1 MDTLKKTLQLTSN
14 LSLLYVEDNRDAQ
27 ESTLEVLQ
35 EFFHTIVIAQDGLDG
50 FEKFKTHKIDLIIT
64 DINMPRLDG
73 ISMIERIRE
82 ENKEVPI
89 LLLSAYSEIEYFIKS
104 IKLGVDG
111 YLFKP
116 LELMQFVESL
126 EKIVQKLALQE
137 QLKDNLNF
145 LKQYQEIA
153 DEGAIVSKVNLAGMI
168 THANEKL
175 CEVSE
180 YSKEELLQMSQND
193 LRHPDNDTM
202 VFKDIWQTI
211 FIEKKSHKGVIRN
224 ITKSGK
230 TYYVEMIV
238 RPILNAEN
246 EILEFIIISHDITA
260 IMSPKKQLH
269 DFLDSAKRAFI
280 FEVKIEYYLDIEQ
293 YYSERIAQKIEE
305 ELYAQMLEYLPKG
318 FDFSSFVLGGGVYV
332 FVKDC
337 NDDSL
342 FEMLMHQVQVFQRK
356 INDLVLNVED
366 VSYDVSI
373 IISLAYDEDAY
384 ENVKYGM
391 EALHLNQKNFILANG
406 MSLKAHQRVEE
417 NFVML
422 KKIKHAIEND
432 NILSYFQPIVNS
444 DGTVEK
450 YESLVRLIDINKSVL
465 TPAFFL
471 DVAKKAKYYTQIT
484 AIVLKNSFE
493 ALQKT
498 DKSISINLSA
508 IDIEKNQTCEEIYAL
523 LELHKHDAHRVVFE
537 LLEDENFKDFDV
549 LKSFINR
556 VKSYG
561 VQIAIDDF
569 GSGYSN
575 FIRLLDYQP
584 DIIKIDGSI
593 VKNIATSTFS
603 FSVISSVVMFAKD
616 QKIKV
621 IAEFVENE
629 QIFCKLKELGVD
641 YFQGYY
647 FGKPDVL

>member
-1 MDTLKKTLQLTSN
+1 
-14 LSLLYVEDNRDAQ
+14 
-27 ESTLEVLQ
+27 
-35 EFFHTIVIAQDGLDG
+35 
-50 FEKFKTHKIDLIIT
+50 
-64 DINMPRLDG
+64 
-73 ISMIERIRE
+73 
-82 ENKEVPI
+82 
-89 LLLSAYSEIEYFIKS
+89 
-104 IKLGVDG
+104 
-111 YLFKP
+111 
-116 LELMQFVESL
+116 
-126 EKIVQKLALQE
+126 
-137 QLKDNLNF
+137 
-145 LKQYQEIA
+145 
-153 DEGAIVSKVNLAGMI
+153 
-168 THANEKL
+168 
-175 CEVSE
+175 
-180 YSKEELLQMSQND
+180 
-193 LRHPDNDTM
+193 
-202 VFKDIWQTI
+202 
-211 FIEKKSHKGVIRN
+211 
-224 ITKSGK
+224 
-230 TYYVEMIV
+230 
-238 RPILNAEN
+238 
-246 EILEFIIISHDITA
+246 
-260 IMSPKKQLH
+260 MSPKKQLH

>member
-450 YESLVRLIDINKSVL
+450 YESLVRLMDINKSVL